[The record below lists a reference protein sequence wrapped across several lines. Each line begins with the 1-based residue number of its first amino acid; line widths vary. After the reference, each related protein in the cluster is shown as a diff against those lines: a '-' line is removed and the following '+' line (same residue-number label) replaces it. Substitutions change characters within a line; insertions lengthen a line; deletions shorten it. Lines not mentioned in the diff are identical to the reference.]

1 MSAKNW
7 WRKAGWLEI
16 GLSIGL
22 AICVFAKA
30 QAGTIPV
37 SQEPQVLVI
46 LDTSQGM
53 AGNLQG
59 AIMSGSGTVAANA
72 GSSSPPCY
80 LLSNY
85 TPRSTLG
92 PSSGG
97 SCPAGDAAYT
107 ISVGGVLTD
116 NSESMINVAEQGIL
130 SALNNPTYTNIMQ
143 AGLMGYATAG
153 TPTPYHTWVYY
164 MSGNTPTTALP
175 PAECAPGAF
184 GYGTTSGST
193 CAANDPLSVANPC
206 YDSTSAECTQIGA
219 KVLGSG
225 LTGAPYLYISQS
237 SDNPQINDV
246 LYWSPASPPANLVTY
261 HGPNPTNPYSAY
273 TLSQYEDQVLSGSY
287 LLEGY
292 KATAGVSLGGFAT
305 SPTDAG
311 YIPYSGEVWYAG
323 RGWAFDGKPVTNGTS
338 GGQGDLYIPVAPLN
352 ATQIALFNTTMA
364 PEQFVKGGSEIVA
377 GSEYAPTAGALTA
390 ALTDLTTSASAPQPA
405 CAPKYVI
412 LITNGQPTM
421 GLHGHVYPPLG
432 SAAGLGYGEVLS
444 AGSANN
450 DNAATEA
457 ITAVKNLANYTT
469 GGLSGIKTYVL
480 GVGAGVNCPPSA
492 TNCTTEASD
501 SYTVLKDLAVAGK
514 TNVVYSADTAAAFQQ
529 AFNAILNNIAAQ
541 IVTASGG
548 SSSAVIGNSSYEYVV
563 TSNPSLGEGNMSAYL
578 ITASGN
584 LATTASWDINAEMTT
599 GNRSSALY
607 SEGPATGSATIGPVT
622 LLTNM
627 DAAAFAIPTG
637 STLTP
642 AIIEQYTID
651 PSYSGGS
658 YLGGRQSGWY
668 VGLATANKPTYMGPP
683 DDPNLLGSTGY
694 DTYAQNESG
703 RTPLVLV
710 GSNDGFLYAVNATS
724 GSLVWGWM
732 PRPLVQGLQSYSTFW
747 QGPNMAGMR
756 PRVVDAQA
764 GGSTSAWATYIVGGA
779 QQGAIQYALQL
790 TSTGALNSE
799 VWEQDNPD
807 SITPSPVA
815 PVIFRLVPGSGTA
828 YEAAVLNTTTTTTT
842 SALVMTNVATGA
854 ADTITLPF
862 VAASQPYIDDSYNI
876 FIGDNAGNV
885 WMGSLLSP
893 SGQLATSISW
903 TPLNDTAP
911 SPIGPNFGTSASTS
925 GGTGAITYIDGAYY
939 NGVEY
944 LTLQSTGRLTTLQ
957 NGVNSWAP
965 LWTSYAGGS
974 DTFTSGNY
982 VTSTSVASLPSNT
995 IVTNP
1000 VQIVNGAV
1008 ILPVSVPPSAT
1019 AGVCAASTAEYY
1031 YYTLDNGGFPA
1042 GIFGSGGVTIAGP
1055 TTVGTGVAY
1064 TPSIA
1069 VMNGQ
1074 LRLQAMGSGGPGP
1087 AIATQGPPPAGPA
1100 SWRELFY

>member
-1 MSAKNW
+1 MNAKSW

-16 GLSIGL
+16 GLGIGL
-22 AICVFAKA
+22 AICVFGRA
-30 QAGTIPV
+30 QAGVIPV
-37 SQEPQVLVI
+37 SQEPQILVI
-46 LDTSQGM
+46 LDNSQGM

-59 AIMSGSGTVAANA
+59 AIMSGSGTVAENA
-72 GSSSPPCY
+72 ASTSPPCY
-80 LLSNY
+80 LLNGY

-92 PSSGG
+92 PSNGG
-97 SCPAGDAAYT
+97 TCAAGEAAYT
-107 ISVGGVLTD
+107 VSVGGVLTD

-130 SALNNPTYTNIMQ
+130 SALNNPTYSNIMQ
-143 AGLMGYATAG
+143 AGLMAYATAA
-153 TPTPYHTWVYY
+153 TPAPYNTWVYY
-164 MSGNTPTTALP
+164 MSGDTPTTSSP
-175 PAECAPGAF
+175 GAECTPGAF
-184 GYGTTSGST
+184 GYGTASGST
-193 CAANDPLSVANPC
+193 CVANDALSVPNPC
-206 YDSTSAECTQIGA
+206 YDSTSADCTSIGS
-219 KVLGSG
+219 VITGSS
-225 LTGAPYLYISQS
+225 LLSTAPYLYINQT
-237 SDNPQINDV
+237 SDDPQINDV
-246 LYWSPASPPANLVTY
+246 LYASAALAGNFVTY
-261 HGPNPTNPYSAY
+261 NGPVPTNPYSAY
-273 TLSQYEDQVLSGSY
+273 TLSGYENQILVGPPLLEKYNSIAGLSG
-287 LLEGY
+287 
-292 KATAGVSLGGFAT
+292 KFAT

-323 RGWAFDGKPVTNGTS
+323 RGLAFDGKPVTNGTT
-338 GGQGDLYIPVAPLN
+338 GKQGDLYVPVAALN
-352 ATQIALFNTTMA
+352 ATQIALFDSIMA
-364 PEQFVKGGSEIVA
+364 PEQFVKGGSELVA

-390 ALTDLTTSASAPQPA
+390 ALTDLTTSSSAPQPA

-421 GLHGHVYPPLG
+421 GLNGHIYPPLG
-432 SAAGLGYGEVLS
+432 SAAGQGYGEVLS

-450 DNAATEA
+450 DNAVTEA

-501 SYTVLKDLAVAGK
+501 SYTVLKDLAVAGN

-548 SSSAVIGNSSYEYVV
+548 SSSAVIGNSSYEYVA
-563 TSNPSLGEGNMSAYL
+563 TSNPSLGEGDMFAYL
-578 ITASGN
+578 IGSSGTV
-584 LATTASWDINAEMTT
+584 ATTPSWDINSEMTT
-599 GNRSSALY
+599 SNRSTVLY
-607 SEGPATGSATIGPVT
+607 SEGPATGTATVGPVT

-627 DAAAFAIPTG
+627 DTAAFAIPTG

-651 PSYSGGS
+651 PSYNAGN

-668 VGLATANKPTYMGPP
+668 VGLMAANKPVYMGPP
-683 DDPNLLGSTGY
+683 NDVNLLSSTGY
-694 DTYAQNESG
+694 DSYAQSESG
-703 RTPLVLV
+703 RTPLVLT

-732 PRPLVQGLQSYSTFW
+732 PRPLVQDLQNYATFW

-756 PRVVDAQA
+756 PRAVDAQA

-790 TSTGALNSE
+790 TSTGTLNSE
-799 VWEQDNPD
+799 VWEQDNPS
-807 SITPSPVA
+807 SITPNPVA
-815 PVIFRLVPGSGTA
+815 PVIFRLVQGSGTA

-842 SALVMTNVATGA
+842 SALVMTNVATGV

-862 VAASQPYIDDSYNI
+862 VAGSQPYVDDSNDI

-885 WMGSLLSP
+885 WMGSLLSA
-893 SGQLATSISW
+893 SGQLATKISW
-903 TPLNDTAP
+903 TPFNNTAP

-925 GGTGAITYIDGAYY
+925 GGTSAITYIDGAYY

-944 LTLQSTGRLTTLQ
+944 LTLQSAGRLTTLQ
-957 NGVNSWAP
+957 DGANSWAP

-974 DTFTSGNY
+974 GTFTSGSY
-982 VTSTSVASLPSNT
+982 VTSASVASLPSNT

-1000 VQIVNGAV
+1000 VQIINGAV
-1008 ILPVSVPPSAT
+1008 ILPVSVPPSST
-1019 AGVCAASTAEYY
+1019 AGTCAASTAAYY
-1031 YYTLDNGGFPA
+1031 YYTLDGGGFPV
-1042 GIFGSGGVTIAGP
+1042 GIFGTGGATITGP
-1055 TTVGTGVAY
+1055 TDVGTGVAY
-1064 TPSIA
+1064 TPSMA

-1074 LRLQAMGSGGPGP
+1074 LRLQGMASGGTGP
-1087 AIATQGPPPAGPA
+1087 SITTQGPPPAGPA
-1100 SWRELFY
+1100 SWREVFW